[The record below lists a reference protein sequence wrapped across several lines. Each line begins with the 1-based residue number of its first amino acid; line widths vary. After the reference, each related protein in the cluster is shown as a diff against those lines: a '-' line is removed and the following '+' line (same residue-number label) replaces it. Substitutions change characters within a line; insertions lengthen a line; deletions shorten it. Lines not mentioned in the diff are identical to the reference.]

1 MRHFFLLL
9 ISIILC
15 FFAFDKLHFLSKTSD
30 GEYFGYFKTE
40 TSVVLPQ
47 ILSTYL
53 FNSNVRYSVYKIP
66 NYVEDFLTFN
76 KDFSVVYSSSPK
88 YTIIIFKPKNYNQN
102 NQHQLYNFYQKV
114 QKLTKEYS
122 KSFNLI
128 LKEEKDSPK
137 YTLHNERIAYKDLKE
152 FCGAFCLI
160 DPAEDTM
167 FVFKKMT
174 NSEIEALDVLFQQ
187 YHFNN
192 Y

>member
-1 MRHFFLLL
+1 MEINRNVG
-9 ISIILC
+9 II
-15 FFAFDKLHFLSKTSD
+15 FVGD
-30 GEYFGYFKTE
+30 E
-40 TSVVLPQ
+40 TSGQNLCLDAMMSDLTILPNCKKITERQ
-47 ILSTYL
+47 DHCWVRTIL
-53 FNSNVRYSVYKIP
+53 K
-66 NYVEDFLTFN
+66 
-76 KDFSVVYSSSPK
+76 K
-88 YTIIIFKPKNYNQN
+88 
-102 NQHQLYNFYQKV
+102 QKV

-128 LKEEKDSPK
+128 VKEDKDSPK

-152 FCGAFCLI
+152 FCGVFCLI

-187 YHFNN
+187 YHFKN